1 MFCVSFPSHPFPPF
15 PPPILLF
22 ILAQL
27 SSVKG
32 LKQFG
37 LNAEQIL
44 QLNYFATQLKKGV
57 AAGDIA
63 QPTDGKSREMVR
75 ENNNLK
81 EKLRRIKIKLEM
93 YQVRHFDFVTE
104 DFSIFTF
111 QPILTRSFFF
121 KILSTSI
128 RMDIK

>member
-1 MFCVSFPSHPFPPF
+1 M
-15 PPPILLF
+15 
-22 ILAQL
+22 
-27 SSVKG
+27 
-32 LKQFG
+32 
-37 LNAEQIL
+37 

-81 EKLRRIKIKLEM
+81 EKLRRIEIKLEM
-93 YQVRHFDFVTE
+93 YQVRHVDFVTE

-121 KILSTSI
+121 
-128 RMDIK
+128 